1 MTFFFVCMIAK
12 DEYDEIYLNKS
23 DLSVVAAM
31 KWKYTY
37 FTECVYA
44 KCYRLVLGPRFKAI
58 AGALDWE
65 GCSDWRSVL
74 VRPRISKGF
83 QVVS

>member
-31 KWKYTY
+31 KWK
-37 FTECVYA
+37 
-44 KCYRLVLGPRFKAI
+44 
-58 AGALDWE
+58 
-65 GCSDWRSVL
+65 
-74 VRPRISKGF
+74 
-83 QVVS
+83 